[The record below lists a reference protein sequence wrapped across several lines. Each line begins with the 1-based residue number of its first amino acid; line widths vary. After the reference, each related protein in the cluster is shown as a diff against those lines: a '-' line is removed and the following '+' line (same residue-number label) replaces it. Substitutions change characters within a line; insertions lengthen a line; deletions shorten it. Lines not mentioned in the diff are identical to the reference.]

1 MTTTTAT
8 DTTVTPTDTAARPGL
23 STQIS
28 DFARKN
34 MGQAG
39 PLADKA
45 KGFAKQRPA
54 ATATLVGVVGLAI
67 LNTLRGRR

>member
-1 MTTTTAT
+1 MATTTTANAT
-8 DTTVTPTDTAARPGL
+8 STNNAARPGL

-34 MGQAG
+34 VGQAG

-54 ATATLVGVVGLAI
+54 ATAALVGVVGLAI

>member
-1 MTTTTAT
+1 MATTTTAN
-8 DTTVTPTDTAARPGL
+8 DTTTNNAARPGL

-34 MGQAG
+34 VGQAG

-54 ATATLVGVVGLAI
+54 ATAALVGVVGLAI